1 MGMNTA
7 QALLWVLKNNKVTG
21 RENKQTVC
29 HALQRVRMQN
39 LLTQAM
45 PFRSHDDVSE
55 KIVSFLFTSTK
66 SENQSAALVR
76 AEEPQVPRA

>member
-29 HALQRVRMQN
+29 NALKRVRMQN

-45 PFRSHDDVSE
+45 PSRSHDDVSR
-55 KIVSFLFTSTK
+55 KIVSFLFASTE
-66 SENQSAALVR
+66 SENQSATRVR
-76 AEEPQVPRA
+76 AENPQVPRV